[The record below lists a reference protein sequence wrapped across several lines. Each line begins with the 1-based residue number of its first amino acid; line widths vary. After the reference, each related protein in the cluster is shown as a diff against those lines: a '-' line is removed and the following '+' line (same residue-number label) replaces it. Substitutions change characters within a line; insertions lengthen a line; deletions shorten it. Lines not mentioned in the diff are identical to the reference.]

1 MLELLSEVS
10 HCDDRCSEFIEVL
23 TFDDH
28 EFLKPQNEF
37 ACTSAQTLT
46 DFEIECE
53 MRQQQQIAG
62 ELQQVITSYYVTGE
76 GFE

>member
-1 MLELLSEVS
+1 MLEFLSEVS
-10 HCDDRCSEFIEVL
+10 YCDDRCKVFIEAL
-23 TFDDH
+23 AFDDH

-53 MRQQQQIAG
+53 MQ
-62 ELQQVITSYYVTGE
+62 
-76 GFE
+76 

>member
-1 MLELLSEVS
+1 MLEFLSEVS
-10 HCDDRCSEFIEVL
+10 YCDDRCKVFIEAL

-53 MRQQQQIAG
+53 MQ
-62 ELQQVITSYYVTGE
+62 
-76 GFE
+76 

>member
-1 MLELLSEVS
+1 MPSDIESAATMLELLSEVS
-10 HCDDRCSEFIEVL
+10 YCDDRCSEFIEVL

-53 MRQQQQIAG
+53 LR
-62 ELQQVITSYYVTGE
+62 
-76 GFE
+76 